1 MIDWNSVK
9 VMAAEYLSEL
19 IQIDTSK
26 RNEMVAVNWLKN
38 KAEQHGV
45 FTFVQTTADNRGNII
60 ISLKPDYHQPIVLLS
75 HLDVVPAKEEDWE
88 IPPFSGAIINDVIW
102 GRGTIDTKQLT
113 ITHLLVLILI
123 KEYRLNPQHDVILI
137 ATSDEENGSQFGLLA
152 LLNQYATL
160 FNGSI
165 VFNEGGG
172 FPILIGDQAYYLC
185 EMGQKGRAVIKI
197 SAQQEQIENPY
208 LPNNSSLKTMTKTI
222 ERFQSTNLIE
232 QVPAISQLLMKTIV
246 KQLNIT
252 DKITSDLFLEH
263 IPVHLRSLFKAMT
276 KSTFSITRWSG
287 GRKHPTLSG
296 NSEIYIDCRTLPS
309 VTYDSLQHFLAIIV
323 KDLPVQVEILEFSQ
337 GYEMGIKPKDLLLF
351 ETILK
356 NKLPNAKIL
365 PFLSIGG
372 SDSRHLYRLDTQV
385 YGYCPMLPDMT
396 FDRVIKMVH
405 GPNESLPLDSLL
417 FGIQNMVDIVT
428 TIERSAEE

>member
-1 MIDWNSVK
+1 MIDWVSVK
-9 VMAAEYLSEL
+9 ARAAEFLSEL

-38 KAEQHGV
+38 KAEQHGL
-45 FTFVQTTADNRGNII
+45 FTFVHTTADNRGNII
-60 ISLKPDYHQPIVLLS
+60 VSLKPEYHQPIVLLS

-88 IPPFSGAIINDVIW
+88 VPPFSGAIINDVIW

-123 KEYRLNPQHDVILI
+123 KEYRLNPQQDVILV
-137 ATSDEENGSQFGLLA
+137 ATSDEENGSQYGLLA
-152 LLNQYATL
+152 LLAQDPTL
-160 FNGSI
+160 FNGST

-197 SAQQEQIENPY
+197 SAPQEQVENPY
-208 LPNNSSLKTMTKTI
+208 LPNNSSLKTMTRTI
-222 ERFQSTNLIE
+222 ERFQATNLPE
-232 QVPAISQLLMKTIV
+232 QVPAISQLLMKTIG
-246 KQLNIT
+246 KQLNIS
-252 DKITSDLFLEH
+252 DDLTSELFLEH

-276 KSTFSITRWSG
+276 KTTFSITRWSG
-287 GRKHPTLSG
+287 GRKHPTLNG
-296 NSEIYIDCRTLPS
+296 HSEIYIDCRTLPS
-309 VTYDSLQHFLAIIV
+309 VTFDHLQDYLTMIV
-323 KDLPVQVEILEFSQ
+323 KDLPVKVEILEFSQ
-337 GYEMGIKPKDLLLF
+337 GYEMEIKPKDLLLF
-351 ETILK
+351 ETILTK
-356 NKLPNAKIL
+356 KVTHAKVV

-372 SDSRHLYRLDTQV
+372 SDSRHLYRLDTHV

-405 GPNESLPLDSLL
+405 GTNESLPIDSLL
-417 FGIQNMVDIVT
+417 FGIQNMLDIVT
-428 TIERSAEE
+428 MIERSVEE

>member
-1 MIDWNSVK
+1 MIDWNRVK
-9 VMAAEYLSEL
+9 TMASEYLSEL

-26 RNEMVAVNWLKN
+26 RNEMLAVNWLKN
-38 KAEQHGV
+38 KAEQHGL

-123 KEYRLNPQHDVILI
+123 KEHQLKLQHDVILI
-137 ATSDEENGSQFGLLA
+137 ATSDEENGSEFGLLA
-152 LLNQYATL
+152 LLTQSATL
-160 FNGSI
+160 FNGTI

-172 FPILIGDQAYYLC
+172 FPILIEDQAYYLC

-197 SAQQEQIENPY
+197 AAQQVQVENPY
-208 LPNNSSLKTMTKTI
+208 LPNNSSSKTMTRTI
-222 ERFQSTNLIE
+222 ERFHLSNLPE
-232 QVPAISQLLMKTIV
+232 QVPAISQLLMKTIG

-252 DKITSDLFLEH
+252 ENLTTELFLEH
-263 IPVHLRSLFKAMT
+263 IPVHLHSLFKAMT
-276 KSTFSITRWSG
+276 KTTFSITRWSG
-287 GRKHPTLSG
+287 GRKHPTLNG
-296 NSEIYIDCRTLPS
+296 LSEIYIDCRTLPS
-309 VTYDSLQHFLAIIV
+309 VTFDQLQDYLTMSV

-337 GYEMGIKPKDLLLF
+337 GYEMEIKPKDLVLF
-351 ETILK
+351 ETILTK
-356 NKLPNAKIL
+356 KVSHAKVV

-405 GPNESLPLDSLL
+405 GTNESLPLDSLL
-417 FGIQNMVDIVT
+417 FGIQNMLDIVT
-428 TIERSAEE
+428 TIERSVEE

>member
-1 MIDWNSVK
+1 MIDWISVK
-9 VMAAEYLSEL
+9 AMAAEYLSEL

-38 KAEQHGV
+38 KAEQHGL

-75 HLDVVPAKEEDWE
+75 HLDVVPAKVEDWE
-88 IPPFSGAIINDVIW
+88 VPPFSGAIINDVIW

-137 ATSDEENGSQFGLLA
+137 ATSDEENGSKFGLLA
-152 LLNQYATL
+152 LLAQSDSL

-197 SAQQEQIENPY
+197 SAQQEQVENPY

-222 ERFQSTNLIE
+222 ERFQSTNLVE

-246 KQLNIT
+246 NQLNFT
-252 DKITSDLFLEH
+252 DDITSELFLEH
-263 IPVHLRSLFKAMT
+263 IPVHLRSLFKAMIRT
-276 KSTFSITRWSG
+276 TFSITRWSG

-296 NSEIYIDCRTLPS
+296 NSEIHIDCRTLPS
-309 VTYDSLQHFLAIIV
+309 VTYDILQHYLTMIV

-337 GYEMGIKPKDLLLF
+337 GYEMGIKPKDLQLF

-356 NKLPNAKIL
+356 NKVSHAKVL

-405 GPNESLPLDSLL
+405 GPNECLPLDSLL

-428 TIERSAEE
+428 TIERSVEE

>member
-9 VMAAEYLSEL
+9 AMAAEYLSEL

-26 RNEMVAVNWLKN
+26 GNEMVAVNWLKN
-38 KAEQHGV
+38 KAEQHGLY
-45 FTFVQTTADNRGNII
+45 TFVQTTADNRGNII
-60 ISLKPDYHQPIVLLS
+60 VSLKPEYKHPIVLLS
-75 HLDVVPAKEEDWE
+75 HLDVVPAREEDWE
-88 IPPFSGAIINDVIW
+88 FPPFSGAIIHDVIW

-113 ITHLLVLILI
+113 ITHLLVLILM
-123 KEYRLNPQHDVILI
+123 KENRLHPPQDVILI
-137 ATSDEENGSQFGLLA
+137 ATSDEENGSKFGLLA
-152 LLNQYATL
+152 LLAQASTL

-185 EMGQKGRAVIKI
+185 EMGQKGRAVIRI
-197 SAQQEQIENPY
+197 SAPQEQVENHY
-208 LPNNSSLKTMTKTI
+208 LPNNSSLKTMTRTI
-222 ERFQSTNLIE
+222 ERFQSSNLPE
-232 QVPAISQLLMKTIV
+232 QVSAISQLLMKTIG

-252 DKITSDLFLEH
+252 ENLTTELFLEH
-263 IPVHLRSLFKAMT
+263 IPVHLHSLFKAMT
-276 KSTFSITRWSG
+276 KTTFSITRWSG
-287 GRKHPTLSG
+287 GRKHPTLNG
-296 NSEIYIDCRTLPS
+296 HSEIYIDCRTLPS
-309 VTYDSLQHFLAIIV
+309 VTFEHLQDYLTMIV

-337 GYEMGIKPKDLLLF
+337 GYEMEIKPKDLVLF
-351 ETILK
+351 ETILTK
-356 NKLPNAKIL
+356 KVSHAKVV

-405 GPNESLPLDSLL
+405 GTNESLPLDSLL
-417 FGIQNMVDIVT
+417 FGIQNMLDIVT
-428 TIERSAEE
+428 TIERSVEE

>member
-1 MIDWNSVK
+1 MIDWDSVK
-9 VMAAEYLSEL
+9 ARAAEFLSEL

-38 KAEQHGV
+38 KAEQHGL
-45 FTFVQTTADNRGNII
+45 FTFVHTTADNRGNII
-60 ISLKPDYHQPIVLLS
+60 VSLKPEYHQPIVLLS

-88 IPPFSGAIINDVIW
+88 VPPFSGAIINDVIW

-123 KEYRLNPQHDVILI
+123 KEYQLNPPQDVILV
-137 ATSDEENGSQFGLLA
+137 ATSDEENGSQYGLLA
-152 LLNQYATL
+152 LLAEATTL
-160 FNGSI
+160 FNGST

-197 SAQQEQIENPY
+197 SAPQKQVENPY
-208 LPNNSSLKTMTKTI
+208 LPNNSSLKTMTRTI
-222 ERFQSTNLIE
+222 ERFQSTNLPE
-232 QVPAISQLLMKTIV
+232 QVPAISQLLMKTIG

-252 DKITSDLFLEH
+252 DDLTSELFLEH
-263 IPVHLRSLFKAMT
+263 IPVNLRSLFKAMT
-276 KSTFSITRWSG
+276 RTTFSITRWSG
-287 GRKHPTLSG
+287 GRKHPTLNG
-296 NSEIYIDCRTLPS
+296 HSEIYIDCRTLPS
-309 VTYDSLQHFLAIIV
+309 VTFDHLQDYLTMLV

-337 GYEMGIKPKDLLLF
+337 GYEMEIKPKDLLLF
-351 ETILK
+351 ETILTK
-356 NKLPNAKIL
+356 KVTHAKVV

-405 GPNESLPLDSLL
+405 GTNESLPLDSLL
-417 FGIQNMVDIVT
+417 FGIQNMLDIVT
-428 TIERSAEE
+428 MIERSVEE

>member
-1 MIDWNSVK
+1 MIDWDSVK
-9 VMAAEYLSEL
+9 ARASEYLSEL

-38 KAEQHGV
+38 KAEQHGL
-45 FTFVQTTADNRGNII
+45 FTFVHTTADNRGNII
-60 ISLKPDYHQPIVLLS
+60 VSLKPEYQQPIVLLS

-88 IPPFSGAIINDVIW
+88 VPPFSGAIINDVIW

-123 KEYRLNPQHDVILI
+123 KEYRLNPKQDVILV
-137 ATSDEENGSQFGLLA
+137 ATSDEENGSQYGLLA
-152 LLNQYATL
+152 LLAQATTL
-160 FNGSI
+160 FNGSV

-197 SAQQEQIENPY
+197 SAQQEQVENPY
-208 LPNNSSLKTMTKTI
+208 LPNNSSLKTMTRTI
-222 ERFQSTNLIE
+222 ERFLTTNLPE
-232 QVPAISQLLMKTIV
+232 QVPAISQLLMKTIA
-246 KQLNIT
+246 KHLNIN
-252 DKITSDLFLEH
+252 DALSSELFLEH

-276 KSTFSITRWSG
+276 MTTFSITRWSG
-287 GRKHPTLSG
+287 GRKHPTLSS
-296 NSEIYIDCRTLPS
+296 NSEIYIDCRTVPS
-309 VTYDSLQHFLAIIV
+309 VTYNHLQDYLAIIV
-323 KDLPVQVEILEFSQ
+323 QDLPVQVEILEFSQ
-337 GYEMGIKPKDLLLF
+337 GYEMEIKPKDLLLF
-351 ETILK
+351 ETILTK
-356 NKLPNAKIL
+356 KVSNAKVV

-417 FGIQNMVDIVT
+417 FGIQNMLDIVT